1 VTDDPRS
8 GERRDAE
15 APRGLKD
22 ALAGTAFIVFGL
34 GFAIGATSYEIG
46 SPVRMGPGYVPL
58 LLGGLLAVLGGAI
71 VVKGFV
77 NADREPIGPIPWR
90 ALALLGGAVVLF
102 GLTVR
107 PLGLVPAT
115 LIAVALAAA
124 ASRLAT
130 PLSVAAIAIGLT
142 AVCVLVFVVA
152 LSLNLPLVGPGLRV

>member
-1 VTDDPRS
+1 VTVDPPSTEGR
-8 GERRDAE
+8 E
-15 APRGLKD
+15 AASPRPLKD
-22 ALAGTAFIVFGL
+22 ALAGIVFVVFGL

-46 SPVRMGPGYVPL
+46 SPERMGPGYAPL
-58 LLGGLLAVLGGAI
+58 LLGGILVVLGGAI

-77 NADREPIGPIPWR
+77 NPDTEPIGPIPWR

-102 GLTVR
+102 GLAVR

-115 LIAVALAAA
+115 LVAVALSAA

-142 AVCVLVFVVA
+142 VVCVAVFVVA
-152 LSLNLPLVGPGLRV
+152 LSLNLPLVGPWLPF